1 MARFSDYL
9 EPCMKNDIII
19 QKSLRDIDAEVMVS
33 ALHGME
39 EAEREMVYRN
49 MSVRA
54 CKMIKVDLEAT
65 KDTPPATVKAA
76 CEFFLALLEKHTISY
91 VEPPP
96 ESDEPP
102 AMDLSSNGTTI
113 ESFVALSRFALRKG
127 LLSLESVKCADG
139 SPLLKEGLS
148 MLAEGWDPLLI
159 RSIMDNYKAAYL
171 RSMET
176 RLDLLISGIESV
188 ASKDSPNVTEQKLR
202 ALVAEF

>member
-1 MARFSDYL
+1 MAAFSDYL
-9 EPCMKNDIII
+9 EPCMRNDIII

-33 ALHGME
+33 ALHGMD

-49 MSVRA
+49 MSERA
-54 CKMIKVDLEAT
+54 RKMIKVDLEAT
-65 KDTPPATVKAA
+65 TGTPPATVKAA
-76 CEFFLALLEKHTISY
+76 CEFFLGLLEKHTASY

-96 ESDEPP
+96 EPEGPP
-102 AMDLSSNGTTI
+102 AIDFSSNQTVIASLT
-113 ESFVALSRFALRKG
+113 ELSRFALRKG
-127 LLSLESVKCADG
+127 LLALEAVDDNEAD
-139 SPLLKEGLS
+139 PLFRKGLV

-176 RLDLLISGIESV
+176 RLDLLITGIESI
-188 ASKDSPNVTEQKLR
+188 ASKDSPFVTEQKLR

>member
-1 MARFSDYL
+1 MAWFHEYL
-9 EPCMKNDIII
+9 EPCTRNNIII
-19 QKSLRDIDAEVMVS
+19 QKSLRDIDAEVLVS
-33 ALHGME
+33 ALHGMD

-49 MSVRA
+49 MSERA
-54 CKMIKVDLEAT
+54 RRMIKVDLEAT
-65 KDTPPATVKAA
+65 GGTPPATVKAA
-76 CEFFLALLEKHTISY
+76 CEFFRGLLGKHAATY

-102 AMDLSSNGTTI
+102 VMDLSSNKTAI

-127 LLSLESVKCADG
+127 LLSLESVQCG
-139 SPLLKEGLS
+139 NGNPLLKEGLS

-176 RLDLLISGIESV
+176 RLDLLISGVESV
-188 ASKDSPNVTEQKLR
+188 ASKDSPTVTEQKLR

>member
-1 MARFSDYL
+1 MVRFSDYL

-33 ALHGME
+33 ALHGMD

-54 CKMIKVDLEAT
+54 CKMIKVDLEAS

-76 CEFFLALLEKHTISY
+76 CEFFLGLLEKHTISY

-96 ESDEPP
+96 EPEGPP
-102 AMDLSSNGTTI
+102 AVDLGSTQAVIASLT
-113 ESFVALSRFALRKG
+113 ELSRFALRKG
-127 LLSLESVKCADG
+127 LLALEGVDDNDAD
-139 SPLLKEGLS
+139 PLFRKGLV
-148 MLAEGWDPLLI
+148 MLTECWDPLLI
-159 RSIMDNYKAAYL
+159 RSIMDNYKAAYM

-176 RLDLLISGIESV
+176 RLDLLITGIESI
-188 ASKDSPNVTEQKLR
+188 ASKDSPFVTEQKLR